1 MTAHTSDG
9 QQTAVAYLLLFV
21 LLGFYCAFDPLISS
35 IPPWGPAIKLRIVVL
50 LFADFLVLTAV
61 ARYLKTWSLL
71 WQLPMQALALVLLMT
86 GMGGLIHALFR
97 NWHLLITPKGLW
109 FGGCFVAAAL
119 LGAFMRRMQ
128 WRFLDGRHS
137 HLTRVR
143 ATPDG

>member
-1 MTAHTSDG
+1 MTTHGSQG
-9 QQTAVAYLLLFV
+9 QQSAAFLLLFV
-21 LLGFYCAFDPLISS
+21 LLCFFWTLDSLVRSV
-35 IPPWGPAIKLRIVVL
+35 PPWGPPVNSRVLYLLIVDV
-50 LFADFLVLTAV
+50 LVLTAV

-128 WRFLDGRHS
+128 WRFLDERHS

-143 ATPDG
+143 